1 MLMNF
6 VWFAL
11 ILLAFVSDAV
21 TGAPFVSGN
30 ALLQGA
36 KRGAELTLALAGP
49 VCLWS
54 GFARV
59 MEASGASAALCRVM
73 RPGLRRLFPQCARDE
88 TAFSCLCGNLAANLL
103 GLGNAATPLGVR
115 AVQRMR
121 RLSGSDAAT
130 DEMCRFLVLNTSSL
144 QLLPTTLAS
153 LRAQLGAAHAFDIL
167 PAVWLASAA
176 SACAGLLAARGFSLC
191 WRD

>member
-11 ILLAFVSDAV
+11 ILLAFLSDAV

-36 KRGAELTLALAGP
+36 KSGAELTLALAGP

-54 GFARV
+54 GLARV
-59 MEASGASAALCRVM
+59 MDVSGASDALCRVM
-73 RPGLRRLFPQCARDE
+73 RPGLRRLFPACAQDGE
-88 TAFSCLCGNLAANLL
+88 AFGCMCGNLAANLL

-121 RLSGSDAAT
+121 QLSGSDAAT

-144 QLLPTTLAS
+144 QLLPTTVAA

-167 PAVWLASAA
+167 PSVWLTSVAA
-176 SACAGLLAARGFSLC
+176 AAAGLLAAGGLSVC